1 MSFNIRPIPRNQSRL
16 CAFAVPPLSN
26 VQWIALSSSDSLE
39 LGTMSRYA
47 QLALVG
53 LMLISAAV
61 AYAEAPDGYPFKPF
75 DEAMRQ
81 AQDEGKPL
89 FVYFGRYGCGYCEK
103 TNKEAFSDEMVRVRY
118 TDHYALAYVDAEGG
132 ERLRLPSGERITER
146 ELGTRYDAFV
156 TPVFSFMTPEG
167 ELVLRLV
174 GVQRIED
181 LLEADARIQ
190 EALAAMGAS

>member
-1 MSFNIRPIPRNQSRL
+1 
-16 CAFAVPPLSN
+16 
-26 VQWIALSSSDSLE
+26 
-39 LGTMSRYA
+39 
-47 QLALVG
+47 
-53 LMLISAAV
+53 MLISAAA

-81 AQDEGKPL
+81 ARDEGKPL

-103 TNKEAFSDEMVRVRY
+103 TNKEAFSDEMVRARY

-190 EALAAMGAS
+190 EALAAMDAS